1 MGRESRPQLA
11 EKGSLLLDQNICL
24 LSIIIIIILLYY
36 YYYYYHHHHHHHH
49 HHHKQVDYQV
59 WVIMQERINQTGIHN
74 VDEQK
79 LRLIQLW
86 CDVDQNIIQSIRLLT
101 SDVED
106 SEHRVRVNVF
116 ISSTPCE
123 LTHSDR
129 M

>member
-1 MGRESRPQLA
+1 
-11 EKGSLLLDQNICL
+11 
-24 LSIIIIIILLYY
+24 
-36 YYYYYHHHHHHHH
+36 
-49 HHHKQVDYQV
+49 
-59 WVIMQERINQTGIHN
+59 MQERINQTGIHN

-79 LRLIQLW
+79 LWLIQFW
-86 CDVDQNIIQSIRLLT
+86 CDVDHRTSFNQYGYMT